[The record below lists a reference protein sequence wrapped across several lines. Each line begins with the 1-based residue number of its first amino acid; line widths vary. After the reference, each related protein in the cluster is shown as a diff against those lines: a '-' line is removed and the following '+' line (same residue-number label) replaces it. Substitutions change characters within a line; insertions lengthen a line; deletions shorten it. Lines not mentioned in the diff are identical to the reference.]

1 MPEPFVL
8 TPTTHAYGGESIARL
23 PDGRAVFIPFTIP
36 GESVRGEL
44 SEEKPGY
51 ARARLL
57 EVLEP
62 SPLRSE
68 PRCAH
73 FGECGG
79 CQYQHMSYAAQ
90 VEAKTAILIDQ
101 LERIGKLSPVTVQR
115 VAPSERDYEYRNH
128 IQLHQSPDGRLGY
141 FRPRSS
147 QVLTIRECHL
157 PEPPIAALR
166 PQLEFEPGA
175 GIERIGLRL
184 GAGDDLQVILESKDP
199 RPPEL
204 SIEGL
209 PVSVVHLSPAG
220 TLVLAGSPTITIE
233 ILGRPFRVSAGS
245 FFQTNTGVAASMASY
260 IVERLERRGCLHPQA
275 AALDL
280 YCGVG
285 LFSAFLAGRV
295 GRLVGVESSPGA
307 VDDFSLNLDEF
318 DHVEIYEAPVEHVL
332 PGLDLRPEFILVDP
346 PREGLGKGVIDSLL
360 KLGALLLV
368 YVSCDPATLARDAR
382 RLSEGGYKLAELALF
397 DQFPQ
402 TSHFESISLWE
413 RGS

>member
-1 MPEPFVL
+1 MIEPFVL
-8 TPTTHAYGGESIARL
+8 TPTTYAYGGESIARL

-36 GESVRGEL
+36 GESVRVEL
-44 SEEKPGY
+44 NEEKPGY

-62 SPLRSE
+62 SPQRSE

-90 VEAKTAILIDQ
+90 VEAKTAILKEQ
-101 LERIGKLSPVTVQR
+101 LERIGKLSPAAVQR
-115 VAPSERDYEYRNH
+115 VSPSGREYEYRNY
-128 IQLHQSPDGRLGY
+128 IQLHLAPDGTLGY
-141 FRPRSS
+141 LRPRSS

-157 PEPPIAALR
+157 PEPPISALR

-199 RPPEL
+199 RTPEL

-233 ILGRPFRVSAGS
+233 VLGRPFRVSAGS
-245 FFQTNTGVAASMASY
+245 FFQTNTGVAASMAAY
-260 IVERLERRGCLHPQA
+260 VVERLEARGCLQSQA
-275 AALDL
+275 TALDL
-280 YCGVG
+280 YCGAG
-285 LFSAFLAGRV
+285 LFSSFLASRV

-318 DHVEIYEAPVEHVL
+318 DHVEIYEAPVEQVL
-332 PGLDLRPEFILVDP
+332 HGLDFRPEFILADP
-346 PREGLGKGVIDSLL
+346 PREGLGKGVVVSLL
-360 KLGALLLV
+360 KLGAPLFV
-368 YVSCDPATLARDAR
+368 YISCDPATLARDAR
-382 RLSEGGYKLAELALF
+382 RLSEGGYALAELALF

-402 TSHFESISLWE
+402 TAHIESISLWE